1 MTNFILFD
9 DTARETLKPLTYL
22 RPVCDI
28 RVGIMTIRE
37 KWEHYLGQ
45 KTSTLVGESYLA
57 AKYPMVKAENN
68 VLINGSVCPTPELVH
83 HVQNLKPNQILI
95 QSDNVLAL
103 CLNYDSVEDL
113 GRDTDMEEIEC
124 ETECTRIVNPWDV
137 FVHNASEIQKDF
149 TLLTHGRKSQPLS
162 KTNVVIGEGNI
173 FMEEGAVVEGA
184 TLNATHGP
192 IYIGKNAEIMENSSI
207 RGPFA
212 MCEHAIVKMSA
223 KIYGGTT
230 LGPYAKAGGELENVV
245 IFGYSNKVHDGFMG
259 NSVIAEWCNI
269 GADSNASNLKNTY
282 EEVRLWSIAQQ
293 TFVATGQQFCGVIM
307 ADHSKCGINTMFNT
321 GTVVGVSCNIF
332 GSGYQR
338 NFIPSFAW
346 GGPSG
351 LRTYDI
357 DKALVVAE
365 RSMARRNKTISE
377 DEKQI
382 LKYVYRMALRGK
394 NFRY

>member
-1 MTNFILFD
+1 MVNFILFD

-28 RVGIMTIRE
+28 RVGILTIRE
-37 KWEHYLGQ
+37 KWERYLEQ
-45 KTSTLVGESYLA
+45 KTSTLVAESYLA

-68 VLINGSVCPTPELVH
+68 VLINGSICPTAELVRY
-83 HVQNLKPNQILI
+83 VRDLKPNQILV
-95 QSDNVLAL
+95 QADNVIAL
-103 CLNYDSVEDL
+103 CVNYDSVEDL
-113 GRDTDMEEIEC
+113 GRDTDMEEVVCDAEC
-124 ETECTRIVNPWDV
+124 IRVVNPWDI
-137 FVHNASEIQKDF
+137 FVYNAIELQRDF
-149 TLLTHGRKSQPLS
+149 TLLTHGRKSCPLS
-162 KTNVVIGEGNI
+162 DTNLVIGAENI
-173 FMEEGAVVEGA
+173 FVEEGAVVEGA
-184 TLNATHGP
+184 TLNASKAP
-192 IYIGKNAEIMENSSI
+192 IYIGRDAEIMENSSI

-212 MCEHAIVKMSA
+212 MCEHAVVKMGA

-245 IFGYSNKVHDGFMG
+245 IFGYSNKVHDGFIG

-269 GADSNASNLKNTY
+269 GADTNASNLKNTY

-321 GTVVGVSCNIF
+321 GTVVGISCNIF
-332 GSGYQR
+332 GGGYQR
-338 NFIPSFAW
+338 NFIPSFMW

-351 LRTYDI
+351 LRIYDI
-357 DKALVVAE
+357 EKAIVVAE
-365 RSMARRNKTISE
+365 RAMERRHKTMSE
-377 DEKQI
+377 EDRNI
-382 LKYVYRMALRGK
+382 LMHVYRTTLRGK